1 MKSDVIHKRSRHEV
15 RGTTGS
21 SSSPTPPARWQWH
34 SPYDPLN
41 GVGSSY
47 GFGNSLQ
54 GGHCIGVGQDGGVD
68 PSLGGMTFSP
78 GATYTETLYPGPLSL
93 HY

>member
-15 RGTTGS
+15 RGTTGL
-21 SSSPTPPARWQWH
+21 SSSPTPPARCVWLFPPQQQQQCH

-47 GFGNSLQ
+47 SFGNSLQ
-54 GGHCIGVGQDGGVD
+54 GGHFAMLVGH
-68 PSLGGMTFSP
+68 SM
-78 GATYTETLYPGPLSL
+78 
-93 HY
+93 